1 MNPTLDTRLGH
12 RHRPSKSPV
21 MFQRWDELAF
31 LHWRWD
37 PAEIQATLPPGL
49 QVDTFEGDAW
59 LGVVPFF
66 MRSVRPRFCPS
77 VPWLSHFL
85 ELNLRTY
92 VFDEQGR
99 SGVWFY
105 SLDCNQPLAVW
116 TARTFFHLPY
126 EHARMNADA
135 THDGWVRYGSRRDG
149 DDHDSEF
156 VYRASRQ
163 THPAEPGSL
172 EFFLA
177 ERYLLFANTPGGLRV
192 GQVHHKPYPL
202 GEVDLA
208 AWDDRVIRLNG
219 FESPGRAP
227 DHVIGSPGVTVD
239 IFPLTT

>member
-1 MNPTLDTRLGH
+1 
-12 RHRPSKSPV
+12 
-21 MFQRWDELAF
+21 MFQRWDELLF

-49 QVDTFEGDAW
+49 QVDTFEGEAW

-66 MRSVRPRFCPS
+66 MRNVRPRFCPAI
-77 VPWLSHFL
+77 PWISHFL

-126 EHARMNADA
+126 EHARMDADR
-135 THDGWVRYGSRRDG
+135 TRDRWVRYGCRRTG
-149 DDHDSEF
+149 GDHDSEF
-156 VYRASRQ
+156 VYRVSRETQ
-163 THPAEPGSL
+163 AAEPGSL

-177 ERYLLFANTPGGLRV
+177 ERYLLFANTPGGLRA
-192 GQVHHKPYPL
+192 GQVHHQPYPL
-202 GEVDLA
+202 GGVDLD
-208 AWDDRVIRLNG
+208 AWDDRVIPLNG
-219 FESPGRAP
+219 FESPRRAP
-227 DHVIGSPGVTVD
+227 DHVTGSPGVAVD